1 MIYKITF
8 AQGHGSVRHNN
19 RDFVASNVDRD
30 RVQDN
35 VVLCQESLENAY
47 RNVFEESIEDY
58 NLHQKQRCRRL
69 TVDKYM
75 DKIKQGQDG
84 ETNPK
89 LSYETIVQIGNK
101 DNAGFQSAPETAQK
115 MSEILACYYEDFV
128 KRNSGHIYVYN
139 AVIHMDEATP
149 HMHID
154 WIPYADG
161 YKRGLQR
168 RNSLE
173 KAMGQLGYAMDIAAK
188 TRKRNN
194 RSNWQ
199 DAERDRIKVLCRSM
213 GMDADYERHDQP
225 EIHLS
230 PDEFRKLGRMV
241 DRRLQDEVQKAMD
254 RASAI
259 KDEYL
264 HTYSS
269 QGGLKAIL
277 GRFRDNGPI
286 LNKIVTSVAQSQAL
300 AEAHMREQQANQAAA
315 LQDGRAGLQMERSYF
330 EEQKAQAQE
339 VIDSAAVINSDF
351 EDREK
356 ALKLQEQEIREQRQQ
371 LENLR
376 RQVEREQEKADK
388 DKADAKQVQQDKA
401 DWEAFKKAYPTE
413 MQQRIRINFLET
425 WQKTWQKKL
434 NEEIDDLRGKLDKK
448 DKSLESVLSV
458 LDAHELSLINDTG
471 LSPSKVL
478 QMHINAETIKAR
490 KEGVE
495 DGKAAAAEAAKDTL
509 DTVQKDLD
517 DTKKTLADV
526 RKSKQAYEKAWQD
539 LTRDLRDNHNLKA
552 IKGRDGTFKAQKMG
566 IHRQQSKSKGM
577 ER

>member
-1 MIYKITF
+1 MKYKITF
-8 AQGHGSVRHNN
+8 AQGRGSIRHNN
-19 RDFVASNVDRD
+19 RDFVAGNVDEERI
-30 RVQDN
+30 RNN
-35 VVLCQESLENAY
+35 VILCQESLEDAY
-47 RNVFEESIEDY
+47 KDVFGESIEDY

-75 DKIKQGQDG
+75 DKIRSGESG

-101 DNAGFQSAPETAQK
+101 DNAGFEAAPETAKK
-115 MSEILACYYEDFV
+115 MKEILACYYEDFL
-128 KRNSGHIYVYN
+128 KRNSGHIKVYN

-173 KAMGQLGYAMDIAAK
+173 KAMGQLGYSMDIAAK

-199 DAERDRIKVLCRSM
+199 DAERDHIKSICRSM
-213 GMDADYERHDQP
+213 GIEADYERHDQP

-230 PDEFRKLGRMV
+230 PAEMRKLGRMV
-241 DRRLQDEVQKAMD
+241 DSRLQDELQTAMD
-254 RASAI
+254 RAAAI

-264 HTYSS
+264 HAYGS
-269 QGGLKAIL
+269 QSGLKAIF
-277 GRFRDNGPI
+277 GRFRDNSRI
-286 LNKIVTSVAQSQAL
+286 LNEVVTHAAQSQAL
-300 AEAHMREQQANQAAA
+300 SEAHLQEQRAAQAAA
-315 LQDGRAGLQMERSYF
+315 LKEQKAGLEMERSYF
-330 EEQKAQAQE
+330 AEQQAQAQE

-351 EDREK
+351 EDREE
-356 ALKLQEQEIREQRQQ
+356 ALQRQQKELAEQRQQ
-371 LENLR
+371 LEILR
-376 RQVEREQEKADK
+376 QQVAAEQEKADK
-388 DKADAKQVQQDKA
+388 DKADAKQAQQDKA

>member
-8 AQGHGSVRHNN
+8 AQGHGSTRHNN
-19 RDFVASNVDRD
+19 RDFVASNVDKE

-35 VVLCQESLENAY
+35 VILCQESLEDAY
-47 RNVFEESIEDY
+47 GDVFGESIEDY
-58 NLHQKQRCRRL
+58 NSHQKQRCRRL
-69 TVDKYM
+69 TVDKYI
-75 DKIKQGQDG
+75 DKIRQGQDG

-89 LSYETIVQIGNK
+89 LSYETIIQIGNK
-101 DNAGFQSAPETAQK
+101 DNAGFEAAPKTAQK
-115 MSEILACYYEDFV
+115 MKEILACYYEDFL
-128 KRNSGHIYVYN
+128 KRNAGHIKVYN

-161 YKRGLQR
+161 YKRGMQR

-173 KAMGQLGYAMDIAAK
+173 KAMGQLGYKMDIADK

-194 RSNWQ
+194 RSTWQ

-213 GMDADYERHDQP
+213 GIDADYERHDQP

-230 PDEFRKLGRMV
+230 PAEMRKLGRMV
-241 DRRLQDEVQKAMD
+241 DSRISDELQKAMD
-254 RASAI
+254 RAADL

-264 HTYSS
+264 HAYGPQS
-269 QGGLKAIL
+269 GLKGIL
-277 GRFRDNGPI
+277 GRFRDNSRI
-286 LNKIVTSVAQSQAL
+286 LDKLVTDVAQSQAL
-300 AEAHMREQQANQAAA
+300 NEAHLKQKGAAQAAA
-315 LQDGRAGLQMERSYF
+315 LQDERAGLEMERSYF
-330 EEQKAQAQE
+330 AEQQAQAQE
-339 VIDSAAVINSDF
+339 VIDSAAVINSDL
-351 EDREK
+351 EDQKK
-356 ALKLQEQEIREQRQQ
+356 ALQRQEQEIREQLQQ

-376 RQVEREQEKADK
+376 RQIAQEQEKADK
-388 DKADAKQVQQDKA
+388 DKADAKQAQQDKA
-401 DWEAFKKAYPTE
+401 DWEAFKKAHPTE
-413 MQQRIRINFLET
+413 MRQRIRIDFLEK
-425 WQKTWQKKL
+425 WEKTL
-434 NEEIDDLRGKLDKK
+434 NKEIDGLKDKLAKK
-448 DKSLESVLSV
+448 DKSLDSVLSV
-458 LDAHELSLINDTG
+458 LDEHELSLITDTG
-471 LSPSKVL
+471 IPPAEVL
-478 QMHINAETIKAR
+478 QMHVNAEKIKAR
-490 KEGVE
+490 KEGVTE
-495 DGKAAAAEAAKDTL
+495 GKAAAAEDAKDAMNK
-509 DTVQKDLD
+509 VQKDLD